1 MDLTPLSKLQG
12 QTQAPLPD
20 VTVVFAAVEMGDT
33 FISRHS
39 HAEVHA
45 LHKAIVLCMG
55 LQLGMLPAEDGYL
68 CRCAVVK
75 CNMSLGD
82 CNMMVLWLGALSPA
96 ASSQV

>member
-1 MDLTPLSKLQG
+1 MFGYAGARQMDLTPLSKLQG

-45 LHKAIVLCMG
+45 LHKAIVHCMG
-55 LQLGMLPAEDGYL
+55 QQLGMLPAEDGYL
-68 CRCAVVK
+68 CR
-75 CNMSLGD
+75 
-82 CNMMVLWLGALSPA
+82 
-96 ASSQV
+96 